1 MHPGGFPSGCVV
13 SMWLLMGGA
22 AYTVVAHIPHAS
34 SLRSYTNG
42 VTEISASATRL
53 PSCAP
58 SPTWHR
64 ADSRLALR
72 HIIADM
78 ASCRQPTRSAP
89 HHRRHGIVQTA
100 DSRQRRVTPRN
111 PIRTTRSAEG
121 AWGVGLHHRYELRRC
136 ATIPEA
142 EWSDIAARRVGNAF
156 WGRCRCRTEK

>member
-1 MHPGGFPSGCVV
+1 
-13 SMWLLMGGA
+13 MWLLMGGA

-53 PSCAP
+53 ASR
-58 SPTWHR
+58 TMNV
-64 ADSRLALR
+64 ADT
-72 HIIADM
+72 

-142 EWSDIAARRVGNAF
+142 EWSDIAARRVSNEF
-156 WGRCRCRTEK
+156 WDRRRCRTEK